1 MTYWEDVLVKEVRR
15 DKREAFARSLLCVSV
30 LKKKKSEKE
39 VKHGSMA
46 ALCTVVTTLCFGVFV
61 CPHRQSFPGTVPVI
75 TCLLPGYSNMLKP
88 CSVCGGAGDVLAKV
102 G

>member
-1 MTYWEDVLVKEVRR
+1 MTYWEDVLVKEVRQ
-15 DKREAFARSLLCVSV
+15 DKREAFARCVF
-30 LKKKKSEKE
+30 LKSEKE

-61 CPHRQSFPGTVPVI
+61 CPHRQPFPGTVPVI
-75 TCLLPGYSNMLKP
+75 TCLLPGYSSMLKP